1 MVLQIFSFLVA
12 LLHPYYV
19 SVTEIKHH
27 AKTQSME
34 VSCRIFSDDL
44 ELALNKLSSHKI
56 DVLKPKDKGELERL
70 IARYIPQHLQIN
82 VNGKAFALQ
91 FVGYEQESEATWC
104 YFEVKNVKTV
114 KKVSIMNDLL
124 FAEHA
129 EQINMVHVNVGGERK
144 STKLDNP
151 ESKAVFLF

>member
-27 AKTQSME
+27 AKSQSLE

-44 ELALNKLSSHKI
+44 EQAINKLGGAKV
-56 DVLKPKDKGELERL
+56 DVLKPKNKAELEQL
-70 IARYIPQHLQIN
+70 IAKYIPQHLKIST
-82 VNGKAFALQ
+82 NGKPVQLQ

-104 YFEVKNVKTV
+104 YFEAKNVKSA
-114 KKVSIMNDLL
+114 KRISIHNDILY
-124 FAEHA
+124 AEHP
-129 EQINMVHVNVGGERK
+129 EQINMVHLNVGGERK

-151 ESKAVFLF
+151 ESRALFSF

>member
-34 VSCRIFSDDL
+34 ISCRVFSDDL
-44 ELALNKLSSHKI
+44 ELALNKLSSRKI

-82 VNGKAFALQ
+82 VNGKAVSLQ

-104 YFEVKNVKTV
+104 YFEVKNVKTA
-114 KKVSIMNDLL
+114 KRLNIINDLL
-124 FAEHA
+124 FAEHE
-129 EQINMVHVNVGGERK
+129 EQINMLHVSVGGVRK

-151 ESKAVFLF
+151 ESKAAFNF